1 LRSYVP
7 DHVRGFAAKVGDT
20 RVAVGWLTENKQ
32 LSITAFG
39 SSSCPD
45 IPTGL
50 DVIAPTE
57 VHVRFQGTAT
67 SDCTADLAPRTHI
80 LALSDDVITDGSS
93 GPLVVEM
100 ELPTAEKISGVE
112 DPVSLKIN
120 VLIPE

>member
-1 LRSYVP
+1 M
-7 DHVRGFAAKVGDT
+7 
-20 RVAVGWLTENKQ
+20 
-32 LSITAFG
+32 
-39 SSSCPD
+39 
-45 IPTGL
+45 
-50 DVIAPTE
+50 
-57 VHVRFQGTAT
+57 
-67 SDCTADLAPRTHI
+67 APRTHI